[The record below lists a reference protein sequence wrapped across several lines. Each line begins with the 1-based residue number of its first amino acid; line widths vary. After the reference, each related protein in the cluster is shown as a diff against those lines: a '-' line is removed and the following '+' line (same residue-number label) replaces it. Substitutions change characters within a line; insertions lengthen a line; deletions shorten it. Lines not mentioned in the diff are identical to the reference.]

1 MEPEV
6 FALITNDRH
15 RIDIRIILLIRML
28 NDPYASPKSEL
39 PSACAAL
46 ADVAISTP
54 SARSLILVT
63 IHIPVVK

>member
-1 MEPEV
+1 
-6 FALITNDRH
+6 
-15 RIDIRIILLIRML
+15 ML

-39 PSACAAL
+39 PVACAAL

>member
-1 MEPEV
+1 M
-6 FALITNDRH
+6 FNDA
-15 RIDIRIILLIRML
+15 
-28 NDPYASPKSEL
+28 YASPRVNF

-46 ADVAISTP
+46 AEVAISTP